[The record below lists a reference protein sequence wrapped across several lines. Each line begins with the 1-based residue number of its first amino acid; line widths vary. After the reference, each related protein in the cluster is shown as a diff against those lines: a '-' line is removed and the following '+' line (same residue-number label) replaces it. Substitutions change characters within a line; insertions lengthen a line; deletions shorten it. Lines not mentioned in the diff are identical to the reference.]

1 MSKLRTLLVPAL
13 LASLSVP
20 ALAPAL
26 ADDRPLTVGP
36 KGEAPTPVATLELTS
51 EDAAKVAEG
60 NYTAAFVWHE
70 LYDWSNA
77 VARGAKDEFERLG
90 IEVVAETDAGFDTA
104 RQKADVET
112 VMAKEPSIIVSLPI
126 DPPTAASVYGVAR
139 DAGVK
144 LVFIDNAVDGFE
156 HGKDYVT
163 VVSADLFQ
171 IGNKAANALAAAMG
185 ETGTVGYMFH
195 DADFPVTNQRDNAFK
210 WTIENEYPNMEIVIE
225 SGMTDPANAEDIARA
240 MLSRNPDLGGIY
252 TPWAEPALGV
262 LSVLRQQGNDSTK
275 VVTIDLNE
283 PVALDMLK
291 GGNTAAII
299 ADEAY
304 SIGVYAA
311 RSAAASL
318 LGKSVDP
325 FLVVDALAIGP
336 DNVTEGWDKSM
347 KMSPPDSVAEAAK

>member
-1 MSKLRTLLVPAL
+1 MWKKLKFLLLSPMMAISAMA
-13 LASLSVP
+13 LASQHP
-20 ALAPAL
+20 E
-26 ADDRPLTVGP
+26 TTGP
-36 KGEAPTPVATLELTS
+36 NGEAPTPVATLKLTNA
-51 EDAAKVAEG
+51 EIAKVKEG
-60 NYTAAFVWHE
+60 GYTAALVWHE

-77 VARGAKDEFERLG
+77 VARGAKDEFAKMG
-90 IEVVAETDAGFDTA
+90 IDVIAETNAGFDTA
-104 RQKADVET
+104 RQKSDVET
-112 VMAKEPSIIVSLPI
+112 VMANNPSIIVSLPI
-126 DPPTAASVYGVAR
+126 DPPTASGVYGIAR

-144 LVFIDNAVDGFE
+144 LVFIDNAVKGFS

-171 IGNKAANALAAAMG
+171 IGNKAAIALATAMN
-185 ETGTVGYMFH
+185 ERGTVGYMFH

-262 LSVLRQQGNDSTK
+262 LSVLRQQGNTNTK

-283 PVALDMLK
+283 PVALDMLA
-291 GGNTAAII
+291 GGNTAAIV

-318 LGKSVDP
+318 LGKPVDP
-325 FLVVDALAIGP
+325 FLVVDALAIGT
-336 DNVTEGWDKSM
+336 DNVIEGWNKSM
-347 KMSPPDSVAEAAK
+347 NMDPPATVVEAAN

>member
-1 MSKLRTLLVPAL
+1 MRKFQTILASTLLAGL
-13 LASLSVP
+13 TTMA
-20 ALAPAL
+20 AAE
-26 ADDRPLTVGP
+26 DRPMTVGP
-36 KGEAPTPVATLELTS
+36 KGETPTPVATLELT
-51 EDAAKVAEG
+51 DAEVAKVAEG
-60 NYTAAFVWHE
+60 NYTVAFAWHE

-77 VARGAKDEFERLG
+77 VSRGAKDEFERLG
-90 IEVVAETDAGFDTA
+90 IKVVAETDAGFDSA
-104 RQKADVET
+104 RQKSDVET
-112 VMAKEPSIIVSLPI
+112 IMANQPSIIVSLPI
-126 DPPTAASVYGVAR
+126 DPVTAASVYGIAR

-144 LVFIDNAVDGFE
+144 LVFIDNAVDGFT
-156 HGKDYVT
+156 HGKDYVS
-163 VVSADLFQ
+163 VVSADLVQ
-171 IGNKAANALAAAMG
+171 IGSKAAKALAASMG

-195 DADFPVTNQRDNAFK
+195 DADFPVTNQRDQAFK

-240 MLSRNPDLGGIY
+240 MLARNPDLGGIY

-262 LSVLRQQGNDSTK
+262 LSVLRQQGNPDTK

-311 RSAAASL
+311 RAAAASL

-325 FLVVDALAIGP
+325 FLVVDAITVGP
-336 DNVTEGWDKSM
+336 DNVTEGWNKSM
-347 KMSPPDSVAEAAK
+347 KMNPPDSVVEAAR

>member
-1 MSKLRTLLVPAL
+1 MLHAL
-13 LASLSVP
+13 KSLAFSSV
-20 ALAPAL
+20 LAMPGAAL
-26 ADDRPLTVGP
+26 ADNHPETRGP
-36 KGEAPTPVATLELTS
+36 NGEAPTPVAGLELS
-51 EDAAKVAEG
+51 DADISKVAEG
-60 NYTAAFVWHE
+60 GYTAALVWHE

-77 VARGAKDEFERLG
+77 VAQGARDEFARMG
-90 IEVVAETDAGFDTA
+90 IKVVAETNAGFDTA
-104 RQKADVET
+104 RQKSDVET
-112 VMAKEPSIIVSLPI
+112 VMARNPAIIVSLPI
-126 DPPTAASVYGVAR
+126 DPPTASGVYGIAR

-144 LVFIDNAVDGFE
+144 LVFIDNAVNGFV
-156 HGKDYVT
+156 HGEDYVT

-185 ETGTVGYMFH
+185 EEGTVGYIFH

-225 SGMTDPANAEDIARA
+225 SGMADPANAEDIARA

-262 LSVLRQQGNDSTK
+262 LSVLRQQGNDRAK

-283 PVALDMLK
+283 PVALDMLG
-291 GGNTAAII
+291 GGNVAAII

-304 SIGVYAA
+304 NIGVYAA
-311 RSAAASL
+311 RSAASSL
-318 LGKSVDP
+318 LGRSVDP

-336 DNVTEGWDKSM
+336 DNVVQGWNRSLSKD
-347 KMSPPDSVAEAAK
+347 PPATVVEAAR

>member
-1 MSKLRTLLVPAL
+1 MKNFAL
-13 LASLSVP
+13 TT
-20 ALAPAL
+20 ALAAFL
-26 ADDRPLTVGP
+26 AVPLPVASQDRPQTTGP
-36 KGEAPTPVATLELTS
+36 NGETPTPAATVQLT
-51 EDAAKVAEG
+51 DAEVAEVARG
-60 NYTAAFVWHE
+60 EYTAALVWHE
-70 LYDWSNA
+70 LYDWSSA
-77 VARGAKDEFERLG
+77 VARGARSEFARLG
-90 IEVVAETDAGFDTA
+90 IEVIAETDAGFDTA

-112 VMAKEPSIIVSLPI
+112 VMANNPTVIVSLPI
-126 DPPTAASVYGVAR
+126 DPPTASAVYGVAR

-144 LVFIDNAVDGFE
+144 LVFIDNAVDGFT

-171 IGNKAANALAAAMG
+171 IGNRAANALAAAMN
-185 ETGTVGYMFH
+185 ESGTVGYMFH

-210 WTIENEYPNMEIVIE
+210 WTIENKFPNMEIVIE
-225 SGMTDPANAEDIARA
+225 SGMADPANAEDIARA
-240 MLSRNPDLGGIY
+240 MLSRNPDLGGVY

-262 LSVLRQQGNDSTK
+262 LSVLRQQSNTETK

-283 PVALDMLK
+283 PVALDMLA

-318 LGKSVDP
+318 LGRSVKP

-336 DNVTEGWDKSM
+336 NNVVEGWKRSLNVDPPSRVKS
-347 KMSPPDSVAEAAK
+347 AAGQ

>member
-1 MSKLRTLLVPAL
+1 MFNILKTLAL
-13 LASLSVP
+13 SS
-20 ALAPAL
+20 ALALPTIAF
-26 ADDRPLTVGP
+26 ADNHPQTVGP
-36 KGEAPTPVATLELTS
+36 NGEAPTPVASLELS
-51 EDAAKVAEG
+51 DADVAAIAQG
-60 NYTAAFVWHE
+60 GYTVAFVWHE

-77 VARGAKDEFERLG
+77 VAQGAKDEFARLG
-90 IEVVAETDAGFDTA
+90 IEVVAETSAGFDTA
-104 RQKADVET
+104 QQKSDVET
-112 VMAKEPSIIVSLPI
+112 VLAKDPTIIVSLPI
-126 DPPTAASVYGVAR
+126 DPPTAAGVYGVAR

-144 LVFIDNAVDGFE
+144 LVFIDNAVNGFT
-156 HGKDYVT
+156 HGDDYVT

-171 IGNKAANALAAAMG
+171 IGNTAAHALAAAMG

-262 LSVLRQQGNDSTK
+262 LSVLRQQGNEQTK
-275 VVTIDLNE
+275 VITIDLNE
-283 PVALDMLK
+283 PVALDMLG
-291 GGNTAAII
+291 GGNTAGIV

-318 LGKSVDP
+318 LGRSVEP
-325 FLVVDALAIGP
+325 FLVVDALAIGT
-336 DNVTEGWDKSM
+336 DNVIEGWNKSLNM
-347 KMSPPDSVAEAAK
+347 DPPASVIEAAE

>member
-1 MSKLRTLLVPAL
+1 MLNMMKKLAFVSMIAIPTIS
-13 LASLSVP
+13 ASDNHP
-20 ALAPAL
+20 Q
-26 ADDRPLTVGP
+26 TKGP
-36 KGEAPTPVATLELTS
+36 NGEAPTPVAGLVLS
-51 EDAAKVAEG
+51 DADIAKVAEG
-60 NYTAAFVWHE
+60 GYTAALVWHE
-70 LYDWSNA
+70 QYAWSNA
-77 VARGAKDEFERLG
+77 VASGARDEFARMG
-90 IEVVAETDAGFDTA
+90 IEVIAETNASFDPA

-112 VMAKEPSIIVSLPI
+112 VMANTPSIIVSLPI
-126 DPPTAASVYGVAR
+126 DPPTAANVYGIAR

-144 LVFIDNAVDGFE
+144 LVFIDNAVQGFT
-156 HGKDYVT
+156 HGKDYVA

-171 IGNKAANALAAAMG
+171 IGNKAAHVLASAMN
-185 ETGTVGYMFH
+185 EEGTIGYMFH
-195 DADFPVTNQRDNAFK
+195 DADFPVTNQRDYAFK

-225 SGMTDPANAEDIARA
+225 SGMADPANAEDIARA

-262 LSVLRQQGNDSTK
+262 LSVLRQQGNKATK

-291 GGNTAAII
+291 GGNTAGII

-318 LGKSVDP
+318 LGRSVEP
-325 FLVVDALAIGP
+325 FLVVDALAIGT
-336 DNVTEGWDKSM
+336 DNVVEGWNQSM
-347 KMSPPDSVAEAAK
+347 NMDPPQSVVDAAQ

>member
-1 MSKLRTLLVPAL
+1 MFTILRSLALSLLIAIPAI
-13 LASLSVP
+13 AW
-20 ALAPAL
+20 
-26 ADDRPLTVGP
+26 ADNHPQTTGP
-36 KGEAPTPVATLELTS
+36 NGEAPTPVATLELS
-51 EDAAKVAEG
+51 DAEVAKVKEG
-60 NYTAAFVWHE
+60 NYTAALVWHE

-77 VARGAKDEFERLG
+77 VARGAKDEFARMG
-90 IEVVAETDAGFDTA
+90 IKVIAETNASFDTA
-104 RQKADVET
+104 RQKSDVET
-112 VMAKEPSIIVSLPI
+112 VMANNPTIIISLPI
-126 DPPTAASVYGVAR
+126 DPPTASTVYGVAR

-144 LVFIDNAVDGFE
+144 LVFIDNAVKGFT

-185 ETGTVGYMFH
+185 ETGTIGYMFH

-210 WTIENEYPNMEIVIE
+210 WTIENKYPNMEIVIE

-262 LSVLRQQGNDSTK
+262 LSVLRQQGNKTTR

-283 PVALDMLK
+283 PVALDMLG
-291 GGNTAAII
+291 GGNTAAIV

-325 FLVVDALAIGP
+325 FLVVDALAIGT
-336 DNVTEGWDKSM
+336 DNVVEGWNKSHNM
-347 KMSPPDSVAEAAK
+347 DPPASVIAAKK

>member
-1 MSKLRTLLVPAL
+1 MLRTLKL
-13 LASLSVP
+13 LALSSAIAIP
-20 ALAPAL
+20 SFAF
-26 ADDRPLTVGP
+26 ADNHPQTMGP
-36 KGEAPTPVATLELTS
+36 NGEAPTPVASLRLS
-51 EDAAKVAEG
+51 KADVAKVSEG
-60 NYTAAFVWHE
+60 GYTAALVWHE

-77 VARGAKDEFERLG
+77 VAQGAKDEFSRLG
-90 IEVVAETDAGFDTA
+90 IEVIAETNAGFDTA
-104 RQKADVET
+104 RQKSDVET
-112 VMAKEPSIIVSLPI
+112 VMANNPTIIVSLPI
-126 DPPTAASVYGVAR
+126 DPPTASGVYGIAR

-144 LVFIDNAVDGFE
+144 LVFIDNAVKGFT
-156 HGKDYVT
+156 HGVDYVT

-171 IGNKAANALAAAMG
+171 IGNKAAHTLATAMG
-185 ETGTVGYMFH
+185 KQGTVGYMFH

-210 WTIENEYPNMEIVIE
+210 WTIENDYPDMEIVVE

-262 LSVLRQQGNDSTK
+262 LSVLRQDGNDHTK

-291 GGNTAAII
+291 GGNTAGII

-311 RSAAASL
+311 RSAALSL
-318 LGKSVDP
+318 LERSVDP
-325 FLVVDALAIGP
+325 FLVVDALAIGR
-336 DNVTEGWDKSM
+336 DNIVEGWNKSLNM
-347 KMSPPDSVAEAAK
+347 APPETVVNAAN

>member
-1 MSKLRTLLVPAL
+1 MFKLQTLLASTLLVGMTA
-13 LASLSVP
+13 LAS
-20 ALAPAL
+20 AA
-26 ADDRPLTVGP
+26 DRPQTVGP
-36 KGEAPTPVATLELTS
+36 KGEAPTPVATLELT
-51 EDAAKVAEG
+51 DAEVAKVAEG
-60 NYTAAFVWHE
+60 NYTAAFAWHE

-90 IEVVAETDAGFDTA
+90 IKVVAETDAGFDSA
-104 RQKADVET
+104 RQKSDVET
-112 VMAKEPSIIVSLPI
+112 IMANQPSIIVSLPI
-126 DPPTAASVYGVAR
+126 DPTTAQTVYGIAR

-144 LVFIDNAVDGFE
+144 LVFVDNAVDGFT

-163 VVSADLFQ
+163 VVSADLVQ
-171 IGNKAANALAAAMG
+171 IGKKAARALAASMG

-195 DADFPVTNQRDNAFK
+195 DADFPVTNQRDQAFK
-210 WTIENEYPNMEIVIE
+210 WTIENEFPNMEIAIE

-262 LSVLRQQGNDSTK
+262 LSVLRQQGNDTTK

-325 FLVVDALAIGP
+325 FLVVDAITVGT
-336 DNVTEGWDKSM
+336 DNVTEGWNKSM
-347 KMSPPDSVAEAAK
+347 KMDPPESVAEAAK

>member
-1 MSKLRTLLVPAL
+1 MFKILIPLALSSLVAMPL
-13 LASLSVP
+13 T
-20 ALAPAL
+20 AL
-26 ADDRPLTVGP
+26 ADNHPQTTGP
-36 KGEAPTPVATLELTS
+36 NGEQPTPVSTLELT
-51 EDAAKVAEG
+51 DADIAKVAEG
-60 NYTAAFVWHE
+60 GYTAALVWHE

-77 VARGAKDEFERLG
+77 VAQGAKDEFGRMG
-90 IEVVAETDAGFDTA
+90 IEVIAETDAGFDTA
-104 RQKADVET
+104 RQKSDVET
-112 VMAKEPSIIVSLPI
+112 VMANNPTIIVSLPI
-126 DPPTAASVYGVAR
+126 DPPTASTVYGIAR

-144 LVFIDNAVDGFE
+144 LVFIDNAVNGFT
-156 HGKDYVT
+156 HGEDYVT

-171 IGNKAANALAAAMG
+171 IGNKAATALAAAMG

-262 LSVLRQQGNDSTK
+262 LSVLRQQGNAETK

-283 PVALDMLK
+283 PVALDMLG
-291 GGNTAAII
+291 GGNTAAIV

-311 RSAAASL
+311 RAAAASL
-318 LGKSVDP
+318 LGTSVEP
-325 FLVVDALAIGP
+325 FLVVDALAIGT
-336 DNVTEGWDKSM
+336 DNVVEGWNKSLNM
-347 KMSPPDSVAEAAK
+347 DPPATILEAAN

>member
-1 MSKLRTLLVPAL
+1 MLNTLKPLAFSSLILIPAIGF
-13 LASLSVP
+13 
-20 ALAPAL
+20 
-26 ADDRPLTVGP
+26 ADNRPQTTGP
-36 KGEAPTPVATLELTS
+36 NGEAPTPVATLELSDAEIATVS
-51 EDAAKVAEG
+51 EG
-60 NYTAAFVWHE
+60 GYTAALVWHE

-77 VARGAKDEFERLG
+77 VARGAKDEFSRMG
-90 IEVVAETDAGFDTA
+90 IDVIAETNAGFDTA
-104 RQKADVET
+104 RQKSDVET
-112 VMAKEPSIIVSLPI
+112 VMANNPSIIVSLPI
-126 DPPTAASVYGVAR
+126 DPPTAATVYGVAR
-139 DAGVK
+139 DAGVQ
-144 LVFIDNAVDGFE
+144 LVFIDNAVNGFE

-171 IGNKAANALAAAMG
+171 IGNKAANALATAMG

-210 WTIENEYPNMEIVIE
+210 WTIENEYPNMKIVIE

-262 LSVLRQQGNDSTK
+262 LSVLRQQGNEDTR

-283 PVALDMLK
+283 PVALDMLG

-311 RSAAASL
+311 RSAAAGL
-318 LGKSVDP
+318 LGKPVEP
-325 FLVVDALAIGP
+325 FLVVDALAIGT
-336 DNVTEGWDKSM
+336 DNVVEGWNKSM
-347 KMSPPDSVAEAAK
+347 NMNPPASVVEAAN